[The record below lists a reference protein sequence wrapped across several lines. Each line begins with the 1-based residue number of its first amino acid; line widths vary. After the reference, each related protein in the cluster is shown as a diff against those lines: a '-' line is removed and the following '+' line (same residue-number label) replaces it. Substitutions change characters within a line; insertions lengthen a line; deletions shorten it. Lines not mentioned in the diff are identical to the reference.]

1 MRIPELDRVPVRR
14 RPEPGPGPGG
24 AVRLDPLRP
33 LRVAVT
39 PGGPTTAVVSIAWL
53 RRQEAAVTA
62 AIGWRHL
69 HPEEAGFVAALPAGP
84 RRTEWLA
91 GRIAVKHAVRGHRQ
105 LTGPPV
111 DPADIRVRV
120 VPGGIRQ
127 GKPEVDGPVEVGLAH
142 SADFAV
148 AACGPGPLGIDLER
162 SRAMTPLAGLLAVGP
177 DGSGDPVR
185 RRLRAMPLSLRWAC
199 KEAVLKYAGVG
210 LRIDTRQVE
219 LTGWYADGRFCW
231 RVGPELHRHLPSG
244 GDRTAAG
251 WAREVD
257 GYSLALV
264 WT

>member
-1 MRIPELDRVPVRR
+1 MRLAELDRTPVRR
-14 RPEPGPGPGG
+14 RPAAGPGD
-24 AVRLDPLRP
+24 AVRLDPSRP
-33 LRVAVT
+33 LRVAT
-39 PGGPTTAVVSIAWL
+39 AAGGPTTAVVSIAWL
-53 RRQEAAVTA
+53 HRQEPAVAA
-62 AIGWRHL
+62 AIGRRHL
-69 HPEEAGFVAALPAGP
+69 HPDEADSMAALPAGR

-91 GRIAVKHAVRGHRQ
+91 GRIAVKHAVRGHRRQ
-105 LTGPPV
+105 LAGRPV

-162 SRAMTPLAGLLAVGP
+162 SRQMAPLAGLLAVGA
-177 DGSGDPVR
+177 DGTRDPVR

-219 LTGWYADGRFCW
+219 LTGWYADGRFRW
-231 RVGPELHRHLPSG
+231 QVGPELSRHLPAG
-244 GDRTAAG
+244 GDGTAVG

-264 WT
+264 WE